1 MGFLR
6 TFINV
11 FGRRQLSFSFRFPFV
26 LRLPLQRLGANF
38 VRAGRRVKAV
48 HSSHPDGGNA
58 VCRPGLL
65 QAGPA
70 LQVLCWARLCK
81 CSNDASSPS
90 PAGTGAGAGSRRFA
104 ASPGP
109 ARPPSA
115 TGYRF
120 AWEPKPKPEPKR
132 HQLGW
137 QRTAPALPASPPPL
151 ESLLQSG
158 HLLLV

>member
-70 LQVLCWARLCK
+70 LQVLQEMT
-81 CSNDASSPS
+81 
-90 PAGTGAGAGSRRFA
+90 PATAQKQKD
-104 ASPGP
+104 
-109 ARPPSA
+109 PP
-115 TGYRF
+115 R
-120 AWEPKPKPEPKR
+120 
-132 HQLGW
+132 
-137 QRTAPALPASPPPL
+137 ALPFRVTYVILCSPRLIYLSIFPL
-151 ESLLQSG
+151 AIAG
-158 HLLLV
+158 

>member
-70 LQVLCWARLCK
+70 LQVLQKLT
-81 CSNDASSPS
+81 
-90 PAGTGAGAGSRRFA
+90 PATAEKD
-104 ASPGP
+104 
-109 ARPPSA
+109 PPRA
-115 TGYRF
+115 
-120 AWEPKPKPEPKR
+120 PK
-132 HQLGW
+132 
-137 QRTAPALPASPPPL
+137 ALSCVPHL
-151 ESLLQSG
+151 YLNELLQQAAMYC
-158 HLLLV
+158 